1 MAGMNF
7 ITRSSACFTLIT
19 FSLH

>member
-7 ITRSSACFTLIT
+7 ITRSRACFTLIT